1 MRRGDFTSDDVTWF
15 WYVTF
20 DLARHQLDAH
30 EEVTRLPPPQALL
43 TSWVLRYSAAGA
55 ALMCWWLRN
64 GGIESISAQKLANDI
79 ADIAVIANA
88 TYFDTLLSRDSKLI
102 WVNRHQRAMLERF
115 REASPPE
122 LGWYS
127 FFARRL
133 PTQ

>member
-1 MRRGDFTSDDVTWF
+1 
-15 WYVTF
+15 
-20 DLARHQLDAH
+20 
-30 EEVTRLPPPQALL
+30 
-43 TSWVLRYSAAGA
+43 
-55 ALMCWWLRN
+55 MCWWLRN